1 MKRLLSWILT
11 LFVALAFVGCSSIP
25 TPTET
30 FQSDVEKVK
39 KQSKEDLVKE
49 LTDDDVFG
57 ALIQEDPDNL
67 FKKVMDFDYKVKDEK
82 IAEDEKSAELTV
94 EITTYPFGDQLKVA
108 LTNLFMQALSGE
120 IDTEDEDQITKMVYD
135 ELKKPEEKTYKKEVK
150 ISYKRTDDGW
160 KTDLA
165 NNEEFMDAVMGG
177 MYTTVNEMNEMW
189 GTEDSE

>member
-1 MKRLLSWILT
+1 
-11 LFVALAFVGCSSIP
+11 
-25 TPTET
+25 
-30 FQSDVEKVK
+30 
-39 KQSKEDLVKE
+39 
-49 LTDDDVFG
+49 
-57 ALIQEDPDNL
+57 
-67 FKKVMDFDYKVKDEK
+67 MDFDYKVKDEK

-135 ELKKPEEKTYKKEVK
+135 ELKKPEEKSYKKEVK